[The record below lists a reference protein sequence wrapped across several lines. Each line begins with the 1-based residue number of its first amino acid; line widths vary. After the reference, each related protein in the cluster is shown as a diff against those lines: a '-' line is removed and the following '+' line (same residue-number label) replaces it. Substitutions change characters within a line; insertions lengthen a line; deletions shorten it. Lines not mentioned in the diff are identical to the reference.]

1 MLSRFLLFFE
11 GILSSVIVGI
21 VGAKVSQDPGYISAF
36 PGVQLCFG
44 WPFMARIVSF
54 GILLTSASLAVC
66 RLWRQRSKVGPR
78 GSGRSCKTRPCP
90 GSSVADAAAAG
101 AEGIAA
107 EAGPLSRD
115 FYDDSVD
122 EIENGSLL

>member
-1 MLSRFLLFFE
+1 M
-11 GILSSVIVGI
+11 IVGI

-44 WPFMARIVSF
+44 WPFLARIVSF
-54 GILLTSASLAVC
+54 GILLTSASLTVC
-66 RLWRQRSKVGPR
+66 RLWRHRSKAGPR
-78 GSGRSCKTRPCP
+78 GVGSRSCSARTCP
-90 GSSVADAAAAG
+90 GSSVAAADA